1 MERRASRP
9 PTGGKRLWLVA
20 LLLAGCSRDETVE
33 TSTFYERRIAPPLR
47 ESCVSSPTRSSC
59 HVSDGMGNAF
69 GNLTFESYDTLNKR
83 RDLFVSYGPYGIPG
97 LLLKVV
103 PLMAALPGVLRGRRY
118 TLQWS
123 TLVIWFYAAEGA
135 TRAYTDSGLAAALA
149 VLELALA
156 LAYFWAVVAW
166 LRAMPRA

>member
-1 MERRASRP
+1 MKPGTLAAAC
-9 PTGGKRLWLVA
+9 LVA
-20 LLLAGCSRDETVE
+20 LIFLGVAWELFLAPIR
-33 TSTFYERRIAPPLR
+33 
-47 ESCVSSPTRSSC
+47 
-59 HVSDGMGNAF
+59 
-69 GNLTFESYDTLNKR
+69 
-83 RDLFVSYGPYGIPG
+83 PG
-97 LLLKVV
+97 GSWLLLKVV

-135 TRAYTDSGLAAALA
+135 TRAYTDTGLAAALA